1 MILKKGRY
9 PMLPQGCFPLLLFLL
24 LLVLIPLFLAEVML
38 TALSKLGLS
47 SELSLF
53 AAFGIF
59 LGGLVN
65 IPVQKIPNEQ
75 IVEDSSK
82 AFFAMDRFFRKPPTQ
97 QHFTII
103 AINLGGCII
112 PCIIAIYQL
121 ARIISHSSY
130 AMIISFVAIALN
142 TFVCY
147 RLAKPIPKVGIALP
161 ALVPA
166 LIAALSA
173 IIFIPDF
180 APPIAFCAGV
190 LGPLIGA
197 DLMHIQEIKHINT
210 RVASIGGAG
219 TFDGIVISGLLA
231 TLLV

>member
-1 MILKKGRY
+1 
-9 PMLPQGCFPLLLFLL
+9 MLPQGCFPLLLFFLL
-24 LLVLIPLFLAEVML
+24 RVLIPLFLAEVML
-38 TALSKLGLS
+38 TALAKLGLS

-65 IPVQKIPNEQ
+65 IPVQKIPREHA
-75 IVEDSSK
+75 VEDGSSS
-82 AFFAMDRFFRKPPTQ
+82 FLAMDRFFRKPPQ
-97 QHFTII
+97 KQNFTII
-103 AINLGGCII
+103 AINLGGCIV
-112 PCIIAIYQL
+112 PCTIVLYQL
-121 ARIISHSSY
+121 SRILSHGSY
-130 AMIISFVAIALN
+130 TVFIAFAAIALN
-142 TFVCY
+142 VFVCY
-147 RLAKPIPKVGIALP
+147 RLAKPVPKVGIALP

-173 IIFIPDF
+173 IVFIPDF

-197 DLMHIQEIKHINT
+197 DLMHIQDIKHIDT